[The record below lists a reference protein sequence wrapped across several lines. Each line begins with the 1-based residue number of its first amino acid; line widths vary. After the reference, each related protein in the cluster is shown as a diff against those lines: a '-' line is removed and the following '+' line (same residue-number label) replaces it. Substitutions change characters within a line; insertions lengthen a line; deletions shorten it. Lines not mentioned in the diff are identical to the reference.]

1 MNTEYV
7 FGDKAMLGNGQLASM
22 HVRTQ
27 VFKQMAEILKP
38 RTAQLTPSELEKLAD
53 TADNEVYGYVYDAPE
68 TTLPP
73 QQQVDLFK
81 DIVQAFDVECV
92 RAPAASDECMREAVL
107 HSFPARRLF
116 QRLYPKV
123 FASCTFRVVNAD
135 MEERLDK
142 TRKISMYMLAERLYG
157 EGDDDERAARAMCA
171 GMRISMRDTRED
183 DVKDGVEL
191 TRPGGDSDSKD
202 SDTAAITPLN
212 RDEFGETTVK
222 QGQKW

>member
-1 MNTEYV
+1 MSSVNV
-7 FGDKAMLGNGQLASM
+7 GSLGACWGING
-22 HVRTQ
+22 
-27 VFKQMAEILKP
+27 FKIKMADIIKP
-38 RTAQLTPSELEKLAD
+38 RTEHLSSSELEKLAD
-53 TADNEVYGYVYDAPE
+53 NAGNEVYGYVYDAPE
-68 TTLPP
+68 TTLPA

-81 DIVQAFDVECV
+81 AIVEAFDAECV
-92 RAPAASDECMREAVL
+92 RTPNASDECMREAVL
-107 HSFPARRLF
+107 HSFPTHRLF

-123 FASCTFRVVNAD
+123 FASCTFRVLNAD

-191 TRPGGDSDSKD
+191 TGPGDA
-202 SDTAAITPLN
+202 AAISAMTPLR
-212 RDEFGETTVK
+212 RDEFGESTVN